1 MLRAVVAVALAA
13 ALLGTTLPAV
23 ETAQRER
30 TETQFAGEVDRLTT
44 AIADLRARE
53 QAVAARGARR
63 VVTIHVPQRD
73 WDHAGVDYITLG
85 GAPCT
90 GPTARE
96 GAAIAWR
103 VIGAPERRRRIPG
116 VPVEAVTT
124 PSGRPLVVREAGT
137 HRIVLSLVMRGGERR
152 VLVRRVG

>member
-1 MLRAVVAVALAA
+1 MLRAVVAVALAT

-30 TETQFAGEVDRLTT
+30 TETRIAGEVDRLAT

-63 VVTIHVPQRD
+63 VVTVHIPRRD
-73 WDHAGVDYITLG
+73 WDHASVAYLAVG
-85 GAPCT
+85 GRT
-90 GPTARE
+90 DGGPAVRDGTA
-96 GAAIAWR
+96 IVWR
-103 VIGAPERRRRIPG
+103 VDGGPERRRRMPG
-116 VPVEAVTT
+116 TRVEPVAT
-124 PSGRPLVVREAGT
+124 PCDRPLVIREPGR
-137 HRIVLSLVMRGGERR
+137 HRIALSLVWRDGERR